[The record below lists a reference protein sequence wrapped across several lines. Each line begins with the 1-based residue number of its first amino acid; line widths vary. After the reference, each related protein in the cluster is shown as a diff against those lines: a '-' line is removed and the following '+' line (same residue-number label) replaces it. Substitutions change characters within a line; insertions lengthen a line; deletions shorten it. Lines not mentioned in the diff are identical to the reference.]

1 MSMTPGDTDGLGD
14 RLRAERPVLDEDG
27 EARVRETVA
36 GRFAEP
42 PRASRRVS
50 IAVAA
55 LLAAGLT
62 LTGGGAA
69 IAISGLAADTTAVN
83 AQYSTPVPP
92 GAPPPAPPGTTAPVP
107 PGTSTPVPPGAT
119 PPVPDSPSPG
129 STGTA
134 TPPVSGSGTPGV
146 SIQGTG
152 TTTPTGTSTDDSP
165 TLGSQGDRDDAD
177 TAPAAADAPNQVV
190 AAADSG
196 DTLPFTGFAAIPIII
211 VGALLIAA
219 GALLRRRTRAAD

>member
-1 MSMTPGDTDGLGD
+1 MTTTPGDDDLGD
-14 RLRAERPVLDEDG
+14 RLLAERPRLDTDG

-36 GRFAEP
+36 TRFADR
-42 PRASRRVS
+42 PRTSRRVS
-50 IAVAA
+50 IAVVA

-92 GAPPPAPPGTTAPVP
+92 PAAPPVP
-107 PGTSTPVPPGAT
+107 PGTT

-129 STGTA
+129 TTGT

-146 SIQGTG
+146 SIQGG
-152 TTTPTGTSTDDSP
+152 VDTTPTNTSTDKAP
-165 TLGSQGDRDDAD
+165 TLGTQGNPDEND
-177 TAPAAADAPNQVV
+177 TAPGAADAPNQVV

-211 VGALLIAA
+211 VGAMLIAA
-219 GALLRRRTRAAD
+219 GALLRRRTRPVD

>member
-1 MSMTPGDTDGLGD
+1 MSTTPGDDDLDD
-14 RLRAERPVLDEDG
+14 RLRAERPRLDTDG

-36 GRFAEP
+36 ARLTDR

-50 IAVAA
+50 IAVVA

-92 GAPPPAPPGTTAPVP
+92 VATPPVP
-107 PGTSTPVPPGAT
+107 PGT
-119 PPVPDSPSPG
+119 
-129 STGTA
+129 

-146 SIQGTG
+146 SIQGG
-152 TTTPTGTSTDDSP
+152 VDTTPTNTSTDKAP
-165 TLGSQGDRDDAD
+165 TLGAQGNPDETD
-177 TAPAAADAPNQVV
+177 TAPGAADAPNQVV

-196 DTLPFTGFAAIPIII
+196 DTLPFTGFAAIPIIV
-211 VGALLIAA
+211 VGAMLIAA
-219 GALLRRRTRAAD
+219 GALLRRRTRPVD